1 MTILCAI
8 KAHKKCINMLEIQ
21 MITEKFERY
30 SVLVWVYVR
39 NTENVLEFVS
49 INHWIFCCRWHLA
62 KQQTSVNVKNGNMV
76 IEPNSLVVS
85 GYDTSGSVTSDGEP
99 ITGVSFVLFQQTGV
113 KVTRLLIRFCIYL
126 LFLIYYVNEFPH
138 FKNFSKTLP
147 ICKFINLLCRFLQ
160 SGLFK
165 AHFVLRLK
173 AFFQSLSPSS

>member
-1 MTILCAI
+1 MLLKHI
-8 KAHKKCINMLEIQ
+8 KKCISMLEIQ
-21 MITEKFERY
+21 MITLKKFERY
-30 SVLVWVYVR
+30 SVLVWIYVR

-113 KVTRLLIRFCIYL
+113 KVTRLLIRFCTYL
-126 LFLIYYVNEFPH
+126 LFLTYYVN
-138 FKNFSKTLP
+138 
-147 ICKFINLLCRFLQ
+147 KFLIFILRISAKLCQSVNLLICYVDFYNQGYLRHILY
-160 SGLFK
+160 SG
-165 AHFVLRLK
+165 
-173 AFFQSLSPSS
+173 